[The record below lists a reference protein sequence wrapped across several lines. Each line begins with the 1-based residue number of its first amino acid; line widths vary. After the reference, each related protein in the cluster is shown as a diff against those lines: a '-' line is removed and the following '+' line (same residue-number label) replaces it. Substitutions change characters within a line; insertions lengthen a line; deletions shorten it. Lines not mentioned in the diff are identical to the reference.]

1 MRRLAILLAVVMA
14 SSWGCGEEKV
24 DGPYV
29 LYHDNGKMK
38 EQGTYKDGK
47 LEGDF
52 FQYYEDGTI
61 KHEGYYEEGELNGKL
76 SFYESYIE
84 YFETPEGAKLRVEGI
99 YKNGARDGAYTVYY
113 GESADKKVTGTYKN
127 ANKHGTWSWFSKD
140 GQKKTQR
147 QWDNGELIKS
157 LDCTEEARVCE

>member
-1 MRRLAILLAVVMA
+1 MIRLAILLVVVTA
-14 SSWGCGEEKV
+14 ASWGCGEGKV

-29 LYHDNGKMK
+29 LYYDNGKMK
-38 EQGTYKDGK
+38 EQGTYKNGK
-47 LEGDF
+47 LEGYF
-52 FQYYEDGTI
+52 FQYYEDGT
-61 KHEGYYEEGELNGKL
+61 KNYEGYYEEGELSGKL
-76 SFYESYIE
+76 NFFEPYIE

-113 GESADKKVTGTYKN
+113 GESSDKKVTGTYKN
-127 ANKHGTWSWFSKD
+127 ASKHGIWSWFSKD

-157 LDCTEEARVCE
+157 LDCVEEAQVCE

>member
-1 MRRLAILLAVVMA
+1 MRRLAILLVVVTA
-14 SSWGCGEEKV
+14 ASWGCGEGKV

-29 LYHDNGKMK
+29 LYYDNGKMK
-38 EQGTYKDGK
+38 EQGTYKNGK
-47 LEGDF
+47 LEGYF
-52 FQYYEDGTI
+52 FQYYEDGT
-61 KHEGYYEEGELNGKL
+61 KNYEGYYEEGELSGKL
-76 SFYESYIE
+76 NFFEPYIE

-113 GESADKKVTGTYKN
+113 GESSDKKVTGTYKN
-127 ANKHGTWSWFSKD
+127 ASKHGIWSWFSKD

-157 LDCTEEARVCE
+157 LDCVEEAQVCE